1 MVVSSQPSSFG
12 KRAINQ
18 TSASWQAMTPLSH
31 ARTHA
36 VLTSAANAEYRSY
49 FTAAMSSQ
57 RPRVVSREPLSP
69 DEAKWTRLVKVTY
82 EDNDGVGRVWE
93 SAERTTR
100 PPPLYEGHVPVDGVD
115 IVAILSGDEPHI
127 ILIRQF
133 RPAVGRVVIEV
144 PAGLVDAGET
154 VEEAA
159 IRELREETG
168 YIGTLSTED
177 LTTPELF
184 PDPGLGSTNLK
195 VVHLTVDRADPAN
208 QNPVAQLEEGELVQ
222 EVFTV
227 PLVSLYTTCRQLDAE
242 GYAID
247 SRVGTLAEGMEM
259 ARRFSLFSK

>member
-1 MVVSSQPSSFG
+1 MDAAGERF
-12 KRAINQ
+12 I
-18 TSASWQAMTPLSH
+18 
-31 ARTHA
+31 
-36 VLTSAANAEYRSY
+36 LTVR
-49 FTAAMSSQ
+49 
-57 RPRVVSREPLSP
+57 
-69 DEAKWTRLVKVTY
+69 VTY
-82 EDNDGVGRVWE
+82 EDTAGTQRVWE

-100 PPPLYEGHVPVDGVD
+100 PPPLYDGHVPVDGVD
-115 IVAILSGDEPHI
+115 IVAILTGDEPHI
-127 ILIRQF
+127 ILIKQF

-168 YIGTLSTED
+168 YIGTLSNGN

-195 VVHLTVDRADPAN
+195 IVHLTVDRADPAN

-227 PLVSLYTTCRQLDAE
+227 PLAKLYTTCRQLSIN

-247 SRVGTLAEGMEM
+247 SRVGTIAEGMEM
-259 ARRFSLFSK
+259 AKRFGLYKN